1 MVTEKGKRK
10 RKQED
15 IETEPR
21 LQLGSPVLRRLS
33 GEGNPVFKFLVIVVN
48 LLRKLAILAKGQQ
61 RSCCRLCRLE
71 IKSLGGGNHPLSQ
84 GAQVF
89 LSHTRRFWYQS
100 TPHSG
105 RVPLLAVSPS
115 STLGFEGAKSIRI
128 ERGRVVS
135 ARDHLDQGLLQFL
148 PQSLGR
154 LFLVLSKFF
163 FFFWWSL

>member
-1 MVTEKGKRK
+1 MKEI
-10 RKQED
+10 Q
-15 IETEPR
+15 
-21 LQLGSPVLRRLS
+21 SSSFLS
-33 GEGNPVFKFLVIVVN
+33 FVIVVN

-61 RSCCRLCRLE
+61 RSCCRLE

-115 STLGFEGAKSIRI
+115 STLGFEGAKSIRT

-154 LFLVLSKFF
+154 LFLVLSNFF
-163 FFFWWSL
+163 FFFEVEFVG

>member
-1 MVTEKGKRK
+1 M
-10 RKQED
+10 
-15 IETEPR
+15 
-21 LQLGSPVLRRLS
+21 
-33 GEGNPVFKFLVIVVN
+33 
-48 LLRKLAILAKGQQ
+48 KLAILAKDSKEAAGIFAASTSPQ
-61 RSCCRLCRLE
+61 
-71 IKSLGGGNHPLSQ
+71 IKSLGGGSHLRSQ

-89 LSHTRRFWYQS
+89 LSHTRKFWYQS

-105 RVPLLAVSPS
+105 RIPLLAVSPS
-115 STLGFEGAKSIRI
+115 STLGFEGPKSIRI

-163 FFFWWSL
+163 AVEFVG